1 MRLLLLG
8 RHLYTIAYS
17 IYTQGK
23 CRFLSHER
31 FRVTRAYVLFSA
43 VSASRACSAFLSTE
57 QCWWWHAG
65 AGSSCSCCSRKMLTM
80 NRRGV
85 ARSCRTSNYAHRCP
99 AHVISAPSP
108 ACRRWRLGRCDA
120 VRRSDAL
127 PSRLY
132 VPGPD
137 PAHVGRVP
145 IVVTC
150 ARVVCLCLTPPSS
163 RRPPT

>member
-1 MRLLLLG
+1 
-8 RHLYTIAYS
+8 
-17 IYTQGK
+17 
-23 CRFLSHER
+23 
-31 FRVTRAYVLFSA
+31 
-43 VSASRACSAFLSTE
+43 
-57 QCWWWHAG
+57 
-65 AGSSCSCCSRKMLTM
+65 MLTM

-85 ARSCRTSNYAHRCP
+85 AGIAAERQTTRT
-99 AHVISAPSP
+99 
-108 ACRRWRLGRCDA
+108 A
-120 VRRSDAL
+120 VRRTSSPRRVLHVAAEDSVGAMRSVAVM

>member
-31 FRVTRAYVLFSA
+31 FCVTRAYVLFSA

-65 AGSSCSCCSRKMLTM
+65 AGSSCSCCSRTMLTM

-85 ARSCRTSNYAHRCP
+85 AGSCRTSNYAHRCP

-108 ACRRWRLGRCDA
+108 ACRRWRLGRRDT
-120 VRRSDAL
+120 VRRSDAFASLRPRTRSGARGSRADRRHLRPCGLSVSHTSLL
-127 PSRLY
+127 P
-132 VPGPD
+132 
-137 PAHVGRVP
+137 
-145 IVVTC
+145 
-150 ARVVCLCLTPPSS
+150 
-163 RRPPT
+163 